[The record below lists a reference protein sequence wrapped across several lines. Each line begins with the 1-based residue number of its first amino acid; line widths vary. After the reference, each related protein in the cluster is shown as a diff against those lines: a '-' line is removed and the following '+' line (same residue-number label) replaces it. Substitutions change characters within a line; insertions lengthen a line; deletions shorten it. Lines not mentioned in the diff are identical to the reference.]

1 MIENERDL
9 LLIAIFTTLTI
20 FLWVFFELLQTTK
33 TSTVSQPLQ
42 KAVLPLSSKIDT
54 SVLDVL
60 ETKQTFD

>member
-1 MIENERDL
+1 MENDRDL
-9 LLIAIFTTLTI
+9 LLIAVFTTITI

-42 KAVLPLSSKIDT
+42 KAVLPLSSIIDT
-54 SVLDVL
+54 NTLDQL

>member
-1 MIENERDL
+1 MMENDRDL
-9 LLIAIFTTLTI
+9 LLIAVFTTLTI

-42 KAVLPLSSKIDT
+42 KAVLPLSSIIDT
-54 SVLDVL
+54 STLDQL